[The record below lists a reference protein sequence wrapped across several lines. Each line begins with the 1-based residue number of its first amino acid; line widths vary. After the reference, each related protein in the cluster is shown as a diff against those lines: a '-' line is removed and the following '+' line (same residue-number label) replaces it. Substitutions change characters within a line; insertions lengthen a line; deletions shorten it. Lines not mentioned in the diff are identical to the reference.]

1 MCLGIGTVP
10 IGRVESG
17 ILKPG
22 MIVTFAPENI
32 TTEVKS
38 IETHHEPL
46 FEAIP
51 GDNVGFSVKN
61 VSVKDISRGSVCSDS
76 KNDPAKETRS
86 FNAQVVIMNHPGKI
100 AAGYTPVLDCHTGK

>member
-51 GDNVGFSVKN
+51 GDNVGFSVKH

-76 KNDPAKETRS
+76 KNDPAKEARS

-100 AAGYTPVLDCHTGK
+100 AVGYTPVLDCHTGK